1 VRLTLL
7 TFALLSTAC
16 AVHQPK
22 VHMPDEPPLAAA
34 ARAGDY
40 DSYPLRRVGLLP
52 FAGGDLDVQRA
63 ADLQRVFELELGA
76 RARFEVIALDLRDLE
91 AVDVSDPYRRG
102 VYKPTTII
110 ELARR
115 YRLDGLLVG
124 TVTQLRTYTPQRL
137 SLELE
142 LVAAET
148 GQAIWRSTLALD
160 SGAERVKRSIDVWC
174 NNQRTDGLAPE
185 SSDLVLLSPERFAQF
200 AAYEVARVL

>member
-1 VRLTLL
+1 MKLALL
-7 TFALLSTAC
+7 TFALLATAC
-16 AVHQPK
+16 ASHQPK
-22 VHMPDEPPLAAA
+22 LHMAEEPPLASA

-63 ADLQRVFELELGA
+63 ADLQRVFALELGE
-76 RARFEVIALDLRDLE
+76 RAGFEVIALDADDLE
-91 AVDVSDPYRRG
+91 AVDASDPYRRG
-102 VYKPTTII
+102 VYRPTTII

-124 TVTQLRTYTPQRL
+124 TVTQMRTYTPQRL

-160 SGAERVKRSIDVWC
+160 SGADRVKRSIDVWC
-174 NNQRTDGLAPE
+174 NNQRSDGLAPE
-185 SSDLVLLSPERFAQF
+185 NSDLVLLSPARFAQF